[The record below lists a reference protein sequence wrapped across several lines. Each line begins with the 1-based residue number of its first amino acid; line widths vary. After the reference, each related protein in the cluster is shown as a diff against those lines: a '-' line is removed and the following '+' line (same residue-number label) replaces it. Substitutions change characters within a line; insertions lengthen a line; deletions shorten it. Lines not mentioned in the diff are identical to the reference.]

1 VLEGIKPP
9 ASPSFVAK
17 ARYLRGAAHQE
28 DEQWEEAAKLWEEAL
43 ADRTAPPPDP
53 ARVRYWLGVCYRNL
67 DRPQAAMPGWEET
80 SLWKAGT
87 EEGAVAALGL
97 AELRLLDDK
106 PTAALEAFESA
117 LRYVKTPVEWQNS
130 LLGIAKARE
139 AFERAGKTL
148 RERGDYE
155 QAMQLARLYERLA
168 TPPTAAY
175 LFPEPPPAQAP
186 A

>member
-1 VLEGIKPP
+1 LPQPDLDAALEANRKQLQLPTDDSRILTPARYLRGELLLRKHQRAEARQVLEGIKPP

-17 ARYLRGAAHQE
+17 ARYLRGAAHQA

-67 DRPQAAMPGWEET
+67 DRPQEAMRVWEET

-97 AELRLLDDK
+97 AELRLLD
-106 PTAALEAFESA
+106 
-117 LRYVKTPVEWQNS
+117 
-130 LLGIAKARE
+130 
-139 AFERAGKTL
+139 
-148 RERGDYE
+148 
-155 QAMQLARLYERLA
+155 
-168 TPPTAAY
+168 
-175 LFPEPPPAQAP
+175 
-186 A
+186 